1 MKSPEAAH
9 LQNVLRL
16 SSETDR
22 IGVRAARILDTA
34 AKQSARKLT
43 ASGLKTGQ
51 AMEQQLA
58 TIGQVLDEAGVKSYS
73 QYVDDLSS
81 NLSKWSGREQRE
93 VNAVLDSAITQGD
106 LAVATGDLS
115 PAAGIGTPS
124 AAAQSLISQEA
135 LRIAATSGPLE
146 LAIAGS
152 SGQPYSLGREFSNAF
167 MQPNA
172 QSVQQGFAQTQQK
185 LKQIFEQEI
194 RAAVLNGQTN
204 ADLQRSLLGEGS
216 EIGKLQAPIKQ
227 LETLAKTGANSVANA
242 VQHDQIVQNGA
253 IQYVRYLAT
262 LDGRTSPICRS
273 LDGEIFKK
281 EEAPRPPLHF
291 RCRSTT
297 VAHIPGRTPGS
308 RSMTMAVTDEKG
320 KTIFVGAFDKKYS
333 DQFTDAQKSLIK
345 ANQEGKPPKYSDW
358 LKAQPADGQNAILG
372 QKNGSTYRNTGSL
385 TRTESKATKRQAKAL
400 PQPLTA
406 SQVKPRKKVSAKDR
420 AQELQAKRDAARA
433 KSEAA
438 AKAKAAA
445 AAKAKAEQEAAAK
458 ERAKAK
464 ADRDKALAA
473 EKAARAK
480 AAAEEKARKEAE
492 AARIKAAQIKAA
504 EEKARKA
511 RIAEEKARAAAVAKA
526 KADAEAAARKK
537 AEEAQARAAKAKA
550 DQEAKEKAAREKAAR
565 EKAEREAREKK
576 ARAEAEAKRKAE
588 DAARKKA
595 AEAAALAKFKAEQA
609 AIAKAKKEAAAAKAA
624 LAAEKA
630 KQKAAA
636 EAKAKADA
644 KKAAELAA
652 QKAKAEAAA
661 KKAAEAKKKAE
672 ESAAIAKANKAAAES
687 LAKQKAAK
695 AAIAAEKA
703 KKAKASKPKS
713 PAKPPAKPAAAPV
726 PASKPTKVVFDQK
739 LNNPSKQAQQTVKIE
754 DYLTPDQQKE
764 LAKKKKEAG
773 AANYEV
779 FAGKDKAAKAKAAAK
794 AKLLKGEI
802 DEIQKPWQKAVDSV
816 FEDLIVQK
824 GTLEGSLTNNQVE
837 IWEEDLAKT
846 AKKYKPKKI
855 QGRNEYKLENKST
868 LSKKPFATEDIWI
881 EHDVK
886 NYERY
891 GYKSKREMLV
901 AKESVA
907 RYTDESTVNEIIS
920 GSFANSEDV
929 GATLS
934 GYGKR
939 KARLATGQGADDAAM
954 VQDFVQRAPKW
965 KGERYRGM
973 NFGSADEMNGVLKGY
988 ASGDQALALESWAD
1002 EFEQAE
1008 GFSARSGKPI
1018 SVIFKVKTNRVG
1030 VPIASL
1036 NRMGETEILVP
1047 AGVRYK
1053 MVGKPVL
1060 RDHKKDGLGSARFTK
1075 EFYEIELVEIDDPT

>member
-1 MKSPEAAH
+1 
-9 LQNVLRL
+9 
-16 SSETDR
+16 
-22 IGVRAARILDTA
+22 
-34 AKQSARKLT
+34 
-43 ASGLKTGQ
+43 
-51 AMEQQLA
+51 
-58 TIGQVLDEAGVKSYS
+58 
-73 QYVDDLSS
+73 
-81 NLSKWSGREQRE
+81 
-93 VNAVLDSAITQGD
+93 
-106 LAVATGDLS
+106 
-115 PAAGIGTPS
+115 
-124 AAAQSLISQEA
+124 
-135 LRIAATSGPLE
+135 
-146 LAIAGS
+146 
-152 SGQPYSLGREFSNAF
+152 
-167 MQPNA
+167 
-172 QSVQQGFAQTQQK
+172 
-185 LKQIFEQEI
+185 
-194 RAAVLNGQTN
+194 
-204 ADLQRSLLGEGS
+204 
-216 EIGKLQAPIKQ
+216 
-227 LETLAKTGANSVANA
+227 
-242 VQHDQIVQNGA
+242 
-253 IQYVRYLAT
+253 
-262 LDGRTSPICRS
+262 
-273 LDGEIFKK
+273 
-281 EEAPRPPLHF
+281 
-291 RCRSTT
+291 
-297 VAHIPGRTPGS
+297 
-308 RSMTMAVTDEKG
+308 MTMAVTDENG
-320 KTIFVGAFDKKYS
+320 KTKFVGAFDSKYS
-333 DQFTDAQKSLIK
+333 DQFTDAQKRLIE
-345 ANQEGKPPKYSDW
+345 ANKEGKPPTYADW
-358 LKAQPADGQNAILG
+358 LKAQPAAGQDAILG

-400 PQPLTA
+400 PKPLPA
-406 SQVKPRKKVSAKDR
+406 NQIKPRKKVSAKDR
-420 AQELQAKRDAARA
+420 AQELQANRDAARA

-445 AAKAKAEQEAAAK
+445 AKAK
-458 ERAKAK
+458 AKAK

-480 AAAEEKARKEAE
+480 AAADEKARKEAE

-504 EEKARKA
+504 QEKAKKA
-511 RIAEEKARAAAVAKA
+511 RIAEEKARIAAVAKA

-537 AEEAQARAAKAKA
+537 AEAAKAAAAKAKA

-565 EKAEREAREKK
+565 ERAEREAKEKAAREAREKK
-576 ARAEAEAKRKAE
+576 AKAEAEAKRKAE
-588 DAARKKA
+588 EAKRQEEEAKRK
-595 AEAAALAKFKAEQA
+595 
-609 AIAKAKKEAAAAKAA
+609 
-624 LAAEKA
+624 
-630 KQKAAA
+630 AA

-644 KKAAELAA
+644 
-652 QKAKAEAAA
+652 
-661 KKAAEAKKKAE
+661 
-672 ESAAIAKANKAAAES
+672 
-687 LAKQKAAK
+687 LAKQKVAAK
-695 AAIAAEKA
+695 
-703 KKAKASKPKS
+703 P
-713 PAKPPAKPAAAPV
+713 KPPAKTAAAPA

-739 LNNPSKQAQQTVKIE
+739 LNNPSKQAQQTVKVE

-764 LAKKKKEAG
+764 LAKKKKEFG
-773 AANYEV
+773 TANYEI
-779 FAGKDKAAKAKAAAK
+779 FAGKDKAAQSKAAAK

-868 LSKKPFATEDIWI
+868 LSKKPFATEDVWI

-934 GYGKR
+934 DYGKR
-939 KARLATGQGADDAAM
+939 KAKLATGQGADDAAM
-954 VQDFVQRAPKW
+954 AQDFVQRAPKW

-1002 EFEQAE
+1002 EFDQAE
-1008 GFSARSGKPI
+1008 GFSSRNGKPI